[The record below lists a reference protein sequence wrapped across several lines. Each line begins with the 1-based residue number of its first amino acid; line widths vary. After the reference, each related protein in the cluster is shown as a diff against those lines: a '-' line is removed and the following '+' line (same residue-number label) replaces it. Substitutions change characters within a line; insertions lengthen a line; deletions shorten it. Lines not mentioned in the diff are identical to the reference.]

1 MSSCPRRLS
10 LRVAAL
16 TFSAAGAVLMGY
28 GGATGAPVAT
38 RPASVR
44 ASTADTATHERR
56 CATPTPAAR
65 HGRGDATR
73 CGHASHGTRRD
84 PDRERPH
91 ASRDHGSHVATPH
104 GQDPTPAA
112 AAGHLT
118 GAETRDPGCGDADN
132 GGMNCSGDSGADRGA
147 AHLPSG
153 ASTGRVR
160 ASAPAPAS
168 DPGGGA
174 SSAGRPA
181 PPEPEPPA
189 TSPASAGV
197 SAAAVPPS
205 GSHAPVVPVT
215 GTVAGIAGGLLL
227 CLAGLLGM
235 AYSRRHP

>member
-1 MSSCPRRLS
+1 MSSHPRRLS

-65 HGRGDATR
+65 HGRDDATR
-73 CGHASHGTRRD
+73 CGHASHDTGRD

-91 ASRDHGSHVATPH
+91 ARRDHGSHAATPH

-112 AAGHLT
+112 SAGHLT

-132 GGMNCSGDSGADRGA
+132 GDTNCSGDSSADHGA
-147 AHLPSG
+147 AHRPSG
-153 ASTGRVR
+153 ASTGRVP
-160 ASAPAPAS
+160 AAAPAPAN
-168 DPGGGA
+168 DPGGTA

-181 PPEPEPPA
+181 TPEPEPAA
-189 TSPASAGV
+189 TSSVSAGV
-197 SAAAVPPS
+197 SAAAAPPS

-215 GTVAGIAGGLLL
+215 GTVAGIGGGLLL